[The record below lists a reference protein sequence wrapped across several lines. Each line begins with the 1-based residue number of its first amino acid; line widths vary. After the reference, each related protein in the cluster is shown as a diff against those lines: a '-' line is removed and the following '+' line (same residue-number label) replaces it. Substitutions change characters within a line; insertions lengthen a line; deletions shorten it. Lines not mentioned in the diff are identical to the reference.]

1 MNRLLLLFFVLA
13 VVTSSCVTS
22 KSLSKKGKILEDA
35 GQYTAAADLYY
46 QSILKKN
53 TNTDALIGMNRTGK
67 QVLNKYLEVFSK
79 YVFEE
84 NYEKATYAY
93 MDALAYQ
100 KKLKGVNIDIPI
112 SQANEDKYKDARTSY
127 LSQKYDEGLKFI
139 ELERFPD
146 AEKCFNEVYKF
157 DQNFKDVN
165 ELRNIAYLE
174 PYYRK
179 AEKYKDDKEYR
190 KAYDA
195 YNRILSRV
203 GNYKD
208 TKEHLNYVLKKGQI
222 GIAITNDKKSRYY
235 DFSKTVKQYVLN
247 DIIKIRDPFVKI
259 VDRDN
264 IDEVIKEQ
272 ELALS
277 GMVNSDDQLEVGE
290 ISGVKYSVI
299 IDVSS
304 YGVDYRP
311 LKKTAKKGYESYKVK
326 YKDSE
331 TGKTYYKTK
340 YKKITYYIYTSYR
353 KVSMTI
359 NYKILSLST
368 GEILGTDI
376 IRKAYESDV
385 EYAIYDG
392 SYSKLYPSYDGKV
405 NTSYSAHNNLKRKFT
420 ANKTL
425 ASVDELR
432 ALIYK
437 NSSST
442 ISNSIIN
449 KFK

>member
-1 MNRLLLLFFVLA
+1 MKRLLLLFFVLA
-13 VVTSSCVTS
+13 VATSSCVTS
-22 KSLSKKGKILEDA
+22 KSLSKKGKMLEEA
-35 GQYTAAADLYY
+35 GQYTAAANLYY

-67 QVLNKYLEVFSK
+67 QVMNKYLEAFSK

-93 MDALAYQ
+93 IDALAYQ

-112 SQANEDKYKDARTSY
+112 SQANEDKYKDARSSY

-222 GIAITNDKKSRYY
+222 GVAITNDKKSHYY
-235 DFSKTVKQYVLN
+235 NYSKTIKQYVLN
-247 DIIKIRDPFVKI
+247 DIIKIKDPFVKI

-277 GMVNSDDQLEVGE
+277 GMVNSDDQLDVGE

-311 LKKTAKKGYESYKVK
+311 LTKTAKRGYESYQVK
-326 YKDSE
+326 LKNSE

-376 IRKAYESDV
+376 IRKAFESNV
-385 EYAIYDG
+385 EYAAYNG
-392 SYSKLYPSYDGKV
+392 SFSNLYPSYDGKV
-405 NTSYSAHNNLKRKFT
+405 NTSYSAHNSLKRKFK
-420 ANKTL
+420 ANRKLATVEELKT
-425 ASVDELR
+425 
-432 ALIYK
+432 LIYK

-442 ISNSIIN
+442 ISSSIIN

>member
-1 MNRLLLLFFVLA
+1 MIRFLLFFSLIAVL
-13 VVTSSCVTS
+13 TSSCVTS
-22 KSLSKKGKILEDA
+22 KSLSKKAKILEDA

-46 QSILKKN
+46 QSIQKN
-53 TNTDALIGMNRTGK
+53 YSNTDALIGMDRTGK
-67 QVLNKYLEVFSK
+67 KVLNNYLEVFSK
-79 YVFEE
+79 YTFDE
-84 NYEKATYAY
+84 NYEKATYAFL
-93 MDALAYQ
+93 DAVAYQ
-100 KKLKGVNIDIPI
+100 KKLKNVNINIPI
-112 SQANEDKYKDARTSY
+112 SQSNEDKYKDVLESY
-127 LSQKYDEGLKFI
+127 LSKKYDDGLKFI
-139 ELERFPD
+139 ELERFTD
-146 AEKCFNEVYKF
+146 AENCFNEVYRF
-157 DQNFKDVN
+157 DQNFKDVS

-195 YNRILSRV
+195 YNRILTRV

-208 TKEHLNYVLKKGQI
+208 TKSHLEYVLKKGRI
-222 GIAITNDKKSRYY
+222 SIAISNDKKSAYY
-235 DFSKTVKQYVLN
+235 AYSKNIKNYILK
-247 DIIKIRDPFVKI
+247 DIIKINDPFIKV

-264 IDEVIKEQ
+264 IDALLKEQ

-290 ISGVKYSVI
+290 ISGVQYSVI
-299 IDVSS
+299 VDISAHNI
-304 YGVDYRP
+304 DYRP
-311 LKKTAKKGYESYKVK
+311 LKKTAKQGYESYQVK

-340 YKKITYYIYTSYR
+340 YKKVTYYIYKAYR

-359 NYKILSLST
+359 NYKIMSLTT

-376 IRKAYESDV
+376 IRKAYESKI
-385 EYAIYDG
+385 EYA
-392 SYSKLYPSYDGKV
+392 SYSGSSSNLYPSRDGKV
-405 NTSYSAHNNLKRKFT
+405 NSSYSAHNSLKRKFK

-432 ALIYK
+432 GLIYEK
-437 NSSST
+437 GSAE
-442 ISNSIIN
+442 ISKSILN

>member
-1 MNRLLLLFFVLA
+1 MNRLLLLFFILTVL
-13 VVTSSCVTS
+13 TSSCVTS

-46 QSILKKN
+46 QSILKKS

-67 QVLNKYLEVFSK
+67 LVMNKYLEVFSK

-93 MDALAYQ
+93 LNAVAYQ

-112 SQANEDKYKDARTSY
+112 SQANEDKYKDAKASY

-157 DQNFKDVN
+157 DQNFKDVS

-235 DFSKTVKQYVLN
+235 DFSKTLKQYIIN
-247 DIIKIRDPFVKI
+247 DIIKIRDPFIKL

-277 GMVNSDDQLEVGE
+277 GMVNSDDQLDVGE

-311 LKKTAKKGYESYKVK
+311 LKRTAKKGYESYQVK

-340 YKKITYYIYTSYR
+340 YKKITYYISTAYR

-359 NYKILSLST
+359 NYKIISLST

-376 IRKAYESDV
+376 IRKAFESDV
-385 EYAIYDG
+385 EYATYNG

-405 NTSYSAHNNLKRKFT
+405 NTSYSAHNSLKSKFKANRK
-420 ANKTL
+420 L
-425 ASVDELR
+425 ASVEELR
-432 ALIYK
+432 GYIYN
-437 NSSST
+437 NSSSE

-449 KFK
+449 KFR

>member
-1 MNRLLLLFFVLA
+1 
-13 VVTSSCVTS
+13 
-22 KSLSKKGKILEDA
+22 
-35 GQYTAAADLYY
+35 
-46 QSILKKN
+46 
-53 TNTDALIGMNRTGK
+53 
-67 QVLNKYLEVFSK
+67 
-79 YVFEE
+79 
-84 NYEKATYAY
+84 
-93 MDALAYQ
+93 
-100 KKLKGVNIDIPI
+100 
-112 SQANEDKYKDARTSY
+112 
-127 LSQKYDEGLKFI
+127 
-139 ELERFPD
+139 
-146 AEKCFNEVYKF
+146 
-157 DQNFKDVN
+157 
-165 ELRNIAYLE
+165 
-174 PYYRK
+174 
-179 AEKYKDDKEYR
+179 
-190 KAYDA
+190 
-195 YNRILSRV
+195 
-203 GNYKD
+203 
-208 TKEHLNYVLKKGQI
+208 VLKKGQI

-420 ANKTL
+420 ANKKL